1 MEAISDIV
9 NNNPIFKGNAAKLQ
23 EQIREKENNMR
34 SFKSYSPMSYDEFK
48 QLLSANAYEIML
60 RRSVRREYVIDHYNE
75 PIIRQLYLYFM
86 NDPSCAWNLNAGL
99 IFGGKLGC
107 GKSLL
112 VMAYLRISDE
122 YSRKLTTMVHS
133 KTLSGMIKQN
143 GVEPFTR
150 RPLFIDELGREE
162 SEVKDYGNIV
172 KPVIDLFGLRYE
184 EGARTYATTN
194 FNYTSLQ
201 NFYSE
206 YIRTRME
213 EMMTYIQVPG
223 ESRRLKN
230 EVQNHQS

>member
-1 MEAISDIV
+1 MEAISNIV
-9 NNNPIFKGNAAKLQ
+9 KNNPVYTGSVAKLK
-23 EQIREKENNMR
+23 EQIREKESNMR
-34 SFKSYSPMSYDEFK
+34 SFKSYLPMSYDEFK

-60 RRSVRREYVIDHYNE
+60 RRSVRQEYVVDQFNE
-75 PIIRQLYLYFM
+75 PILRQLYLYFI
-86 NDPSCAWNLNAGL
+86 NDPQCAWNLNAGL

-107 GKSLL
+107 GKSLMM
-112 VMAYLRISDE
+112 MAYLRISDE
-122 YSRKLTTMVHS
+122 YSRKLTTMIHS
-133 KTLSGMIKQN
+133 KTLSGLIKQN
-143 GVEPFTR
+143 GIEAYIR

-162 SEVKDYGNIV
+162 AEVKDFGNIV

-213 EMMTYIQVPG
+213 EMMTYVQVPG

-230 EVQNHQS
+230 EVKK

>member
-1 MEAISDIV
+1 
-9 NNNPIFKGNAAKLQ
+9 
-23 EQIREKENNMR
+23 
-34 SFKSYSPMSYDEFK
+34 
-48 QLLSANAYEIML
+48 ML
-60 RRSVRREYVIDHYNE
+60 RRSVKRTFEVDRYNE
-75 PIIRQLYLYFM
+75 PILRQLYLYFT
-86 NDPSCAWNLNAGL
+86 NDPACGWNLNAGI

-107 GKSLL
+107 GKSLMM
-112 VMAYLRISDE
+112 MAYLGISDQ
-122 YSRKLTTMVHS
+122 YSRKLTTQVHS
-133 KTLSGMIKQN
+133 KTLCGLIKQN
-143 GVEPFTR
+143 GIETYVR

-194 FNYTSLQ
+194 FNYNSLQ

-213 EMMTYIQVPG
+213 EMMTYVQFTG

-230 EVQNHQS
+230 EVKTR

>member
-1 MEAISDIV
+1 MEAISNIIIS
-9 NNNPIFKGNAAKLQ
+9 NPIFTCDIAKLEAEINQ
-23 EQIREKENNMR
+23 KENNLR
-34 SFKSYSPMSYDEFK
+34 SFKACLPMDYDEFK
-48 QLLSANAYEIML
+48 QLLSANACEIML
-60 RRSVRREYVIDHYNE
+60 QRSVKREFVVDQNNE
-75 PIIRQLYLYFM
+75 PIIKQLYLYFT
-86 NDPSCAWNLNAGL
+86 NSTQCVWNLNAGL

-107 GKSLL
+107 GKSLIM
-112 VMAYLRISDE
+112 MAYLRISDE
-122 YSRKLTTMVHS
+122 YSRKLTTIVHS
-133 KTLSGMIKQN
+133 KTLSGLIKQN
-143 GVEPFTR
+143 GIETYAR

-213 EMMTYIQVPG
+213 EMMTYVQIPG

-230 EVQNHQS
+230 EVRK

>member
-1 MEAISDIV
+1 MEAISKVI
-9 NNNPIFKGNAAKLQ
+9 NKNPHFSVSAAKLQ
-23 EQIREKENNMR
+23 GQIRENEERMR
-34 SFKSYSPMSYDEFK
+34 LFKSYLPMDYEEFK

-60 RRSVRREYVIDHYNE
+60 RRSVKREFEIDNHNE
-75 PIIRQLYLYFM
+75 PIVRQLYFYFT
-86 NDPSCAWNLNAGL
+86 NSPQCRWNLNAGL

-112 VMAYLRISDE
+112 MMAFLRLSDE
-122 YSRKLTTMVHS
+122 YSRKLTTMIHS
-133 KTLSGMIKQN
+133 TTLSALIKQN
-143 GVEPFTR
+143 GIESYAR

-162 SEVKDYGNIV
+162 SEVKDYGNVV

-194 FNYTSLQ
+194 FNYNSLQ

-213 EMMTYIQVPG
+213 EMMTYVQFPG

-230 EVQNHQS
+230 EIKTK

>member
-1 MEAISDIV
+1 MEAITNIV
-9 NNNPIFKGNAAKLQ
+9 KDNPIFTGNTVKLQ

-34 SFKSYSPMSYDEFK
+34 SYKSYLPMIYDEFK
-48 QLLSANAYEIML
+48 HLLSANAYEIML
-60 RRSVRREYVIDHYNE
+60 KRSVKREFEIDHHNE
-75 PIIRQLYLYFM
+75 PIVRQLYFYFT
-86 NDPSCAWNLNAGL
+86 NSLQCSWNLNAGI

-107 GKSLL
+107 GKSLMM
-112 VMAYLRISDE
+112 MAYLRLSDE

-133 KTLSGMIKQN
+133 KTLSGLIKQN
-143 GVEPFTR
+143 GIETYVR

-194 FNYTSLQ
+194 FNYNSLQ

-206 YIRTRME
+206 YIRSRME
-213 EMMTYIQVPG
+213 EMMTYVQFPG

-230 EVQNHQS
+230 EIKTK

>member
-1 MEAISDIV
+1 
-9 NNNPIFKGNAAKLQ
+9 
-23 EQIREKENNMR
+23 
-34 SFKSYSPMSYDEFK
+34 
-48 QLLSANAYEIML
+48 
-60 RRSVRREYVIDHYNE
+60 
-75 PIIRQLYLYFM
+75 
-86 NDPSCAWNLNAGL
+86 
-99 IFGGKLGC
+99 
-107 GKSLL
+107 
-112 VMAYLRISDE
+112 MAYLRLSDE

-133 KTLSGMIKQN
+133 KTLSGLIKQN
-143 GVEPFTR
+143 GIEAYIR

-162 SEVKDYGNIV
+162 AEVKDFGNIV

-213 EMMTYIQVPG
+213 EMMTYVQVPG

-230 EVQNHQS
+230 EVKK

>member
-34 SFKSYSPMSYDEFK
+34 SFKSYLPMSYDEFK

-60 RRSVRREYVIDHYNE
+60 RRSVRREYVIDPYNE

-107 GKSLL
+107 GKSLMI
-112 VMAYLRISDE
+112 MAYLRISDE

-133 KTLSGMIKQN
+133 KTLSGLIKQN
-143 GVEPFTR
+143 GVEPYTR

-213 EMMTYIQVPG
+213 EMMTYVQVPG
-223 ESRRLKN
+223 ESRRLIN
-230 EVQNHQS
+230 EVKK